1 MDKVSLITEEL
12 KSKIGIE
19 CEPQVYEIE
28 KGMIKRF
35 AQAIDDQNPL
45 WQDEEFAKRS
55 KYGGII
61 APPTFIPIVGNEQI
75 QQQSALLSTMSI
87 LHGGTELECYQP
99 VREGD
104 VITLATKISDV
115 REQQGKMG
123 KMIFVNFDTTYS
135 NQRHELVARCRQ
147 RIIGY

>member
-1 MDKVSLITEEL
+1 MDKVSSITAEL

-19 CEPQVYEIE
+19 CEPKAYKIE
-28 KGMIKRF
+28 EGMIKRF
-35 AQAIDDQNPL
+35 ARAIDDPNPL
-45 WQDEEFAKRS
+45 WQDEEFARKS

-61 APPTFIPIVGNEQI
+61 APPTFIPIIGNEQI
-75 QQQSALLSTMSI
+75 QQQLALLSTMSI
-87 LHGGTELECYQP
+87 LHAATELEYHQP

-104 VITLATKISDV
+104 IITAITKISGV

-123 KMIFVNFDTTYS
+123 KMILVTFDTSYT
-135 NQRHELVARCRQ
+135 NQGHELVAMCRQ